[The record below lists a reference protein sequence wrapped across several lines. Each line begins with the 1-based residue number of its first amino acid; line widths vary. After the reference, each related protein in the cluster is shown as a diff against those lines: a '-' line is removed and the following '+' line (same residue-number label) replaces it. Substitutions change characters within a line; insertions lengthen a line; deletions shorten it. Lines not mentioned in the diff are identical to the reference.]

1 MDDNDSSTFQ
11 GHPFY
16 LPLTI
21 FKAAARTPFAIAAA
35 FWRPWFTEPGKR
47 KVPTRQ
53 QSEVPTEDAFQPQ
66 PEKKGA
72 PATPK
77 SEPEISHHTKRKTPT
92 PVPKKVALEK
102 RPRRPT
108 KPTLTEKLHIEHE
121 ERAQKTERL
130 RKLRL
135 AKEAAEKRK
144 KPPSN
149 GHAGAHSAAK
159 K

>member
-1 MDDNDSSTFQ
+1 MDGNNNSNFQ

-16 LPLTI
+16 LPLTM
-21 FKAAARTPFAIAAA
+21 FNAAARTPFAIAAA
-35 FWRPWFTEPGKR
+35 FWRPWFAEPGKR
-47 KVPTRQ
+47 KVPTRT
-53 QSEVPTEDAFQPQ
+53 QSEAPTEDVLQPQ

-72 PATPK
+72 PATLEL
-77 SEPEISHHTKRKTPT
+77 EPEVSRHTKRKTPT

-102 RPRRPT
+102 RPKRPT
-108 KPTLTEKLHIEHE
+108 KPTLTEKLRLEQE

-144 KPPSN
+144 RPRSN
-149 GHAGAHSAAK
+149 GHAGARSAAK